1 MTEALAVQVRET
13 RGKRNARR
21 MRQTGQTPAVL
32 YGHGKEVISLT
43 LPTEELKTI
52 IRHGAKLVELKGG
65 VSDSAIIRDMQWDAL
80 GSDVLHVDFV
90 RVKAGERL
98 EVEVTVELRGD
109 APGVNEGGVI
119 QHLLH
124 RVDVDVPVSAIPEK
138 LHVNINTLQ
147 LDQTLTVADIEDLPA
162 DAKLLTAPDSVVVQ
176 CVTPAAEPDD
186 EAVEGVSVEPE
197 VIGRKEGDEEE
208 GEGKS

>member
-1 MTEALAVQVRET
+1 MTEVLAVQVRET

-43 LPTEELKTI
+43 LPTDELNKV

-65 VSDSAIIRDMQWDAL
+65 IADSAIIRDMQWDAL
-80 GSDVLHVDFV
+80 GNDVLHVDFV

-98 EVEVTVELRGD
+98 AVEVTVELRGD
-109 APGVNEGGVI
+109 APGMNEGGVI

-138 LHVNINTLQ
+138 LHVNINSLQ
-147 LDQTLTVADIEDLPA
+147 LDQVITAADIEDLPT

-176 CVTPAAEPDD
+176 CVTPAVAPDD
-186 EAVEGVSVEPE
+186 EAIEGVSAEPE
-197 VIGRKEGDEEE
+197 VIGRKEGEEE